1 MVVLF
6 IFIFLMA
13 IPGVVNAQR
22 TDTAET
28 KMAPEERARLA
39 PGLLADLQETIGDK
53 EWDVQVL
60 CEGFDTLDYLLYTKQ
75 AVPGIHITSEWYY
88 LGAFGATVNRN
99 QLLKLSRLPFVI
111 RIDTVGRDLI
121 FNLDSARAQTHVD
134 RWTADNPTIDGN
146 LDGDPWT
153 YSKDDVVIAVIDTGC
168 DNEHVDLDEGK
179 VLAFYDAAYPWN
191 EVIDDYDASGWGHGT
206 HVSSIAAGTGEGYY
220 GIYRG
225 VAPGAALVIV
235 RVRDD
240 SNFILAMEWVA
251 AHKETYGIDIV
262 TMSVSVHDSEGIYD
276 NVAEMADRLVWEYGL
291 IVTCAA
297 GNHIPELGKGPVV
310 RSPGTGKY
318 VITVGNAIDPGESAS
333 GKWELAD
340 DSCHGPVGPEDRI
353 KPDILAPGTN
363 INAAMAHSTTK
374 DEYHEGSGTS
384 MATPFV
390 AGLCA
395 LWLDRSL
402 TLGSASN
409 GEESDPLIKNLIMS
423 SATDMPFDS
432 NPGKDNYYGAGRVDA
447 VDEQEFYVTDK
458 SGNHADAPK
467 VISKSWSDRHYYWTD
482 PLWAGDFENMA
493 DWYKVECYEEI
504 FIYAEAWGDPDL
516 VLVLSIWEYVDNNL
530 RKVAESYPGR
540 VRNVGYHS
548 DYEGTYFVKI
558 EVHHSFSGSVSGD
571 YYDIHIL
578 TTMS

>member
-1 MVVLF
+1 
-6 IFIFLMA
+6 
-13 IPGVVNAQR
+13 
-22 TDTAET
+22 
-28 KMAPEERARLA
+28 
-39 PGLLADLQETIGDK
+39 
-53 EWDVQVL
+53 
-60 CEGFDTLDYLLYTKQ
+60 
-75 AVPGIHITSEWYY
+75 
-88 LGAFGATVNRN
+88 
-99 QLLKLSRLPFVI
+99 
-111 RIDTVGRDLI
+111 
-121 FNLDSARAQTHVD
+121 
-134 RWTADNPTIDGN
+134 
-146 LDGDPWT
+146 
-153 YSKDDVVIAVIDTGC
+153 
-168 DNEHVDLDEGK
+168 
-179 VLAFYDAAYPWN
+179 
-191 EVIDDYDASGWGHGT
+191 VIDDYDFTGWGHGT

-235 RVRDD
+235 RVQYD
-240 SNFILAMEWVA
+240 SDFILAMEWVA

-262 TMSVSVHDSEGIYD
+262 TMSVSVPDSEGIYD

-363 INAAMAHSTTK
+363 INAAMAHSATK

-395 LWLDRSL
+395 LWLDKS
-402 TLGSASN
+402 SSIAASSN
-409 GEESDPLIKNLIMS
+409 GAESDPLVKNLFMS
-423 SATDMPFDS
+423 SAKDMPFDN

-447 VDEQEFYVTDK
+447 WDELLFYVQDIST
-458 SGNHADAPK
+458 SLNDAPK
-467 VISKSWSDRHYYWTD
+467 VISKSWSDQNYYLYNQ
-482 PLWAGDFENMA
+482 PLWAGDPNGMA
-493 DWYKVECYEEI
+493 DWYKIECYKGI
-504 FIYAEAWGDPDL
+504 FIYADVHGDPDL
-516 VLVLSIWEYVDNNL
+516 VLVVSIWNKDGHKE
-530 RKVAESYPGR
+530 AESYPGR
-540 VRNVGYHS
+540 WRVVGLFSEYQGKYYFKVEVYHA
-548 DYEGTYFVKI
+548 
-558 EVHHSFSGSVSGD
+558 FSGSVSGD